1 MVGSASTAGRPW
13 AAEYARS
20 LIEAS
25 LDPLV
30 TISPEGKITDVNEA
44 TVKVTGAPREAL
56 VGTAFSDYF
65 TDPDQANAGYQQVF
79 AQGSVTDYPLTIR
92 HRDGRLTDVL
102 YNASVYNDS
111 AGHVLGVFAAARDI
125 TERKQAAE
133 YARSLIEASL
143 DPLVTISPEGKI
155 TDVNEATVKVTGAP
169 REALVGTDFSDYFTD
184 PDQANAG
191 YQQVFAQ
198 GSVTDYPLT
207 IRHRDG
213 RLTDVLYNASV
224 YNDSAGHVLG
234 VFAAARDITERKQ
247 AAEYARSLIEA
258 SLDPLVTISP
268 EGKIT
273 DVNEATVKVTG
284 APREALVGTAFS
296 DYFTDPDQANA
307 GYQQVFAQGSV
318 TDYPLTI
325 RHRDGRLTDVL
336 YNASVYNDSAGHV
349 LGVFAAARDIT
360 AQQVAEAEIA
370 RQRERELEQ
379 LVERAHSR
387 ELLDAVFQ
395 TLPDLICIAGM
406 DGHFRV
412 LNPAWEHTFG
422 WATAEL
428 CAQPFIE
435 FVHPDDRQRTLD
447 ASDAQVLRGEAVTSF
462 ENRYRCRDGSYRWLQ
477 WNSLP
482 LAVRGILVANARDIT
497 ERKEAEEALARS
509 LRELERRSEEL
520 ARSNAELEV
529 FAYVASHDL
538 AEPIRA
544 ISGPVSLL
552 ARRYGGQLDERA
564 DEYIGFAVDGC
575 RRMQAL
581 IEDLLQYSRVGRV
594 EGRHERVDCNR
605 VVATVLT
612 GLSRTV
618 AETEA
623 QITVDDLPV
632 VSGEPSQLGQLFQNL
647 ISNALKFRAP
657 GVTPRVYVRAERIG
671 SEWRF
676 SVTDNGIGIE
686 SRHQDRVF
694 GMFKR
699 LHPRDAYPGTGIGL
713 AICKKIV
720 ENHGGRIGIDSAP
733 GGGSRFW
740 FVLPGGDNGP

>member
-1 MVGSASTAGRPW
+1 VTAPDSTQRHERILDLEARLPALRAGGIDAVVVGGPGRESADALTNTSQTLLAAIVNSSDDAIMAQSLEGIILSWNPAAEKMYGYTAEEVVGKSVSMLSPAGMADEMVGILGQIKAGERIEHHETSRR
-13 AAEYARS
+13 AKDGSIVQVS
-20 LIEAS
+20 LT
-25 LDPLV
+25 V
-30 TISPEGKITDVNEA
+30 SPVHDE
-44 TVKVTGAPREAL
+44 
-56 VGTAFSDYF
+56 
-65 TDPDQANAGYQQVF
+65 
-79 AQGSVTDYPLTIR
+79 
-92 HRDGRLTDVL
+92 
-102 YNASVYNDS
+102 
-111 AGHVLGVFAAARDI
+111 AGHVVATSSTARDI
-125 TERKQAAE
+125 TGHLRVDAQAKLGQKRAAD

-169 REALVGTDFSDYFTD
+169 REALVGTDFFDYFTD
-184 PDQANAG
+184 QDQARAG

-207 IRHRDG
+207 VRHRDG

-224 YNDSAGHVLG
+224 YTDAAGHVLG

-247 AAEYARSLIEA
+247 A
-258 SLDPLVTISP
+258 
-268 EGKIT
+268 
-273 DVNEATVKVTG
+273 
-284 APREALVGTAFS
+284 
-296 DYFTDPDQANA
+296 
-307 GYQQVFAQGSV
+307 
-318 TDYPLTI
+318 
-325 RHRDGRLTDVL
+325 
-336 YNASVYNDSAGHV
+336 
-349 LGVFAAARDIT
+349 
-360 AQQVAEAEIA
+360 
-370 RQRERELEQ
+370 
-379 LVERAHSR
+379 
-387 ELLDAVFQ
+387 
-395 TLPDLICIAGM
+395 
-406 DGHFRV
+406 
-412 LNPAWEHTFG
+412 
-422 WATAEL
+422 
-428 CAQPFIE
+428 
-435 FVHPDDRQRTLD
+435 
-447 ASDAQVLRGEAVTSF
+447 
-462 ENRYRCRDGSYRWLQ
+462 
-477 WNSLP
+477 
-482 LAVRGILVANARDIT
+482 
-497 ERKEAEEALARS
+497 EEALARG

-594 EGRHERVDCNR
+594 EGRRERVDCNR

-618 AETEA
+618 AETET

-632 VSGEPSQLGQLFQNL
+632 VSGEPSQLGQVFQNL

-733 GGGSRFW
+733 GGGCRFW
-740 FVLPGGDNGP
+740 FALPGGDNGP

>member
-1 MVGSASTAGRPW
+1 MTAPDSTQRHERILDLEARLPALRAGGIDAVVVGGPGRESADALTNTSQTLLAAIVNSSDDAIMAQSVEGIILSWNPAAEKMYGYTAEEVVGKCVSMLSPAGMADEMVGILGQIKAGKRIQHHETSRR
-13 AAEYARS
+13 AKDGSIVQVS
-20 LIEAS
+20 LT
-25 LDPLV
+25 V
-30 TISPEGKITDVNEA
+30 SPVHD
-44 TVKVTGAPREAL
+44 
-56 VGTAFSDYF
+56 D
-65 TDPDQANAGYQQVF
+65 
-79 AQGSVTDYPLTIR
+79 
-92 HRDGRLTDVL
+92 
-102 YNASVYNDS
+102 
-111 AGHVLGVFAAARDI
+111 AGHVVAASSTARDI
-125 TERKQAAE
+125 TGQLRADAQAKLGQKRAAE

-169 REALVGTDFSDYFTD
+169 REALVGTDFFDYFTD
-184 PDQANAG
+184 QDQARAG

-207 IRHRDG
+207 VRHRDG

-224 YNDSAGHVLG
+224 YTDAAGHVLG

-247 AAEYARSLIEA
+247 A
-258 SLDPLVTISP
+258 
-268 EGKIT
+268 
-273 DVNEATVKVTG
+273 
-284 APREALVGTAFS
+284 
-296 DYFTDPDQANA
+296 
-307 GYQQVFAQGSV
+307 
-318 TDYPLTI
+318 
-325 RHRDGRLTDVL
+325 
-336 YNASVYNDSAGHV
+336 
-349 LGVFAAARDIT
+349 
-360 AQQVAEAEIA
+360 
-370 RQRERELEQ
+370 
-379 LVERAHSR
+379 
-387 ELLDAVFQ
+387 
-395 TLPDLICIAGM
+395 
-406 DGHFRV
+406 
-412 LNPAWEHTFG
+412 
-422 WATAEL
+422 
-428 CAQPFIE
+428 
-435 FVHPDDRQRTLD
+435 
-447 ASDAQVLRGEAVTSF
+447 
-462 ENRYRCRDGSYRWLQ
+462 
-477 WNSLP
+477 
-482 LAVRGILVANARDIT
+482 
-497 ERKEAEEALARS
+497 EEALARG

-594 EGRHERVDCNR
+594 EGRRERVDCNR

-618 AETEA
+618 AETET

-632 VSGEPSQLGQLFQNL
+632 VSGEPSQLGQVFQNL

-733 GGGSRFW
+733 GGGCRFW
-740 FVLPGGDNGP
+740 FALPGGDNGP

>member
-1 MVGSASTAGRPW
+1 MSPAQKR

-44 TVKVTGAPREAL
+44 TVKVTGVPREAL
-56 VGTAFSDYF
+56 VGTDFSDYF
-65 TDPDQANAGYQQVF
+65 TDPDQARAGYQQVF

-92 HRDGRLTDVL
+92 HRDGRLTDVV
-102 YNASVYNDS
+102 YNASVYTDA
-111 AGHVLGVFAAARDI
+111 AGHVLGVFAAARD
-125 TERKQAAE
+125 
-133 YARSLIEASL
+133 
-143 DPLVTISPEGKI
+143 V
-155 TDVNEATVKVTGAP
+155 
-169 REALVGTDFSDYFTD
+169 
-184 PDQANAG
+184 
-191 YQQVFAQ
+191 
-198 GSVTDYPLT
+198 
-207 IRHRDG
+207 
-213 RLTDVLYNASV
+213 
-224 YNDSAGHVLG
+224 
-234 VFAAARDITERKQ
+234 
-247 AAEYARSLIEA
+247 
-258 SLDPLVTISP
+258 
-268 EGKIT
+268 
-273 DVNEATVKVTG
+273 
-284 APREALVGTAFS
+284 
-296 DYFTDPDQANA
+296 
-307 GYQQVFAQGSV
+307 
-318 TDYPLTI
+318 
-325 RHRDGRLTDVL
+325 
-336 YNASVYNDSAGHV
+336 
-349 LGVFAAARDIT
+349 T
-360 AQQVAEAEIA
+360 AQKAAEAEIA
-370 RQRERELEQ
+370 RQREMELEQ

-395 TLPDLICIAGM
+395 TLPDLICIAGL
-406 DGHFRV
+406 DGYFRV

-422 WATAEL
+422 WTTAEL
-428 CAQPFIE
+428 CAQPYVE
-435 FVHPDDRQRTLD
+435 FVHPDDRQPTLD
-447 ASDAQVLRGEAVTSF
+447 AADAQVRRGEAVISF

-482 LAVRGILVANARDIT
+482 LAERGILVANARDVT
-497 ERKEAEEALARS
+497 ERKQAEEALARS

-594 EGRHERVDCNR
+594 EGRRERVDCNR

-618 AETEA
+618 AETET

-632 VSGEPSQLGQLFQNL
+632 VSGEPSQLGQVFQNL

-686 SRHQDRVF
+686 PRHQDRVF

-720 ENHGGRIGIDSAP
+720 ENHGGRIGMDSAP

-740 FVLPGGDNGP
+740 FALPGGDNGP

>member
-1 MVGSASTAGRPW
+1 M
-13 AAEYARS
+13 
-20 LIEAS
+20 
-25 LDPLV
+25 
-30 TISPEGKITDVNEA
+30 
-44 TVKVTGAPREAL
+44 
-56 VGTAFSDYF
+56 
-65 TDPDQANAGYQQVF
+65 
-79 AQGSVTDYPLTIR
+79 
-92 HRDGRLTDVL
+92 
-102 YNASVYNDS
+102 
-111 AGHVLGVFAAARDI
+111 LGVFAAARDI
-125 TERKQAAE
+125 TERKQAAD

-169 REALVGTDFSDYFTD
+169 REALVGTDFFDYFTD
-184 PDQANAG
+184 QDQARAG

-207 IRHRDG
+207 VRHRDG

-224 YNDSAGHVLG
+224 YTDAAGHVLG

-247 AAEYARSLIEA
+247 A
-258 SLDPLVTISP
+258 
-268 EGKIT
+268 
-273 DVNEATVKVTG
+273 
-284 APREALVGTAFS
+284 
-296 DYFTDPDQANA
+296 
-307 GYQQVFAQGSV
+307 
-318 TDYPLTI
+318 
-325 RHRDGRLTDVL
+325 
-336 YNASVYNDSAGHV
+336 
-349 LGVFAAARDIT
+349 
-360 AQQVAEAEIA
+360 
-370 RQRERELEQ
+370 
-379 LVERAHSR
+379 
-387 ELLDAVFQ
+387 
-395 TLPDLICIAGM
+395 
-406 DGHFRV
+406 
-412 LNPAWEHTFG
+412 
-422 WATAEL
+422 
-428 CAQPFIE
+428 
-435 FVHPDDRQRTLD
+435 
-447 ASDAQVLRGEAVTSF
+447 
-462 ENRYRCRDGSYRWLQ
+462 
-477 WNSLP
+477 
-482 LAVRGILVANARDIT
+482 
-497 ERKEAEEALARS
+497 EEALARG

-594 EGRHERVDCNR
+594 EGRRERVDCNR

-618 AETEA
+618 AETET

-632 VSGEPSQLGQLFQNL
+632 VSGEPSQLGQVFQNL

-733 GGGSRFW
+733 GGGCRFW
-740 FVLPGGDNGP
+740 FALPGGDNGP